1 MIVTGRGRQRLPES
15 VMSLPLN
22 PAPGALPECDFLPLI
37 QPALKP
43 GNHGDVN
50 RGMPLSVINWQG

>member
-1 MIVTGRGRQRLPES
+1 MTVTGCGRQRLPEP
-15 VMSLPLN
+15 VMSLPPN
-22 PAPGALPECDFLPLI
+22 PAPGALPERDFLPLN

-43 GNHGDVN
+43 GSHGDVN